1 MVQIGGKGLRTARL
15 VHYGGLDSV
24 VPEGK
29 ARATKVQERHEGE
42 STPPRSGVTQITR
55 RYLRHHGPTTR
66 AGKLPTSAL
75 NLRVPGPNWSRLG
88 PPTPLARPRPGFPSW
103 AGLAPTPSSV
113 EHRRWWR
120 RSGLVD
126 SGVPLQLPGPSHST
140 NAGNLPPGSVTSR
153 ATLRVVALKGV

>member
-15 VHYGGLDSV
+15 VRHGGLDSV
-24 VPEGK
+24 VPERK
-29 ARATKVQERHEGE
+29 ARATKVQERHEDE
-42 STPPRSGVTQITR
+42 STPPRSWGDVD
-55 RYLRHHGPTTR
+55 HTTVPETPR
-66 AGKLPTSAL
+66 TDNSGRKAADFSP

-88 PPTPLARPRPGFPSW
+88 PPTPLARPRPSFSSW

-113 EHRRWWR
+113 EHRRCWR

-153 ATLRVVALKGV
+153 ATVQVVALKGV